1 MAKTTK
7 TTTTTTSLPR
17 VGGSSGYQ
25 PPKRTK

>member
-7 TTTTTTSLPR
+7 TTTTTSLPR